1 MKERS
6 VLSSR
11 EIYMICPV
19 DIRVHPSIAAI
30 RDLLDLFSLSFSLH
44 EFFRPLQVCFLGILG
59 VQEFFFHDIFPCTNM
74 FLYFARLQITRA
86 TMALSHN

>member
-30 RDLLDLFSLSFSLH
+30 RDLLDLFSLSFS
-44 EFFRPLQVCFLGILG
+44 F
-59 VQEFFFHDIFPCTNM
+59 
-74 FLYFARLQITRA
+74 
-86 TMALSHN
+86 

>member
-19 DIRVHPSIAAI
+19 DIRVHRSIAAI
-30 RDLLDLFSLSFSLH
+30 RDLLDLFSLYFP
-44 EFFRPLQVCFLGILG
+44 FRPLQVCFLGILG